1 MTYNLKF
8 KPNKKRGV
16 KTQNTGNVKNA
27 RQIFYSGKNKNL
39 HFLLKKL

>member
-16 KTQNTGNVKNA
+16 KTQNKGNVKNA
-27 RQIFYSGKNKNL
+27 YIKKINS
-39 HFLLKKL
+39 LLKLSTS